1 MRRKT
6 AYVITNRKIIR
17 KQGANVDTLE
27 KDAIMNTDIKFY
39 DDGCGTIILNN
50 TAYYG
55 RRRYG
60 SYPKPFILDNI
71 PNVADTQRA
80 LASME

>member
-1 MRRKT
+1 
-6 AYVITNRKIIR
+6 
-17 KQGANVDTLE
+17 
-27 KDAIMNTDIKFY
+27 MNTDIKFY

-71 PNVADTQRA
+71 PNVADAQRA